1 MGLDLEGTFY
11 WSENQQTIFFYCSW
25 SDTWAKNIRVK
36 NLAEATLMFVR
47 FNALLRRKFSEPEL
61 CKMLEALG
69 EMFNCGQE
77 DLNQ

>member
-1 MGLDLEGTFY
+1 MKGPFTGQKTNKQFSSIALDQIHE
-11 WSENQQTIFFYCSW
+11 Q
-25 SDTWAKNIRVK
+25 KNIRVN

>member
-1 MGLDLEGTFY
+1 MKGPFTGQKTNKRFSSIALDQIHEQ
-11 WSENQQTIFFYCSW
+11 ENI
-25 SDTWAKNIRVK
+25 KVK
-36 NLAEATLMFVR
+36 DLAEATLMFVR
-47 FNALLRRKFSEPEL
+47 LNALLRRKFSEPEL